1 MAPKRYLVTR
11 WRALALAVLAVAAML
26 AALLGLA
33 GRESVARWAAGQ
45 AVSAS
50 KGQLA
55 IEGIQGSLYGPLHI
69 ARLSWETPERRIELH
84 GLVLDWSPRLLL
96 LQRQVRLHKAAL
108 QSLRI
113 ELKKPSAEP
122 LSLPVS
128 LHLPVGVEIPALSV
142 ARLEIQTQDS
152 RHELQ
157 DLLASLSYGA
167 GRYRLSLDRA
177 ATPWGAA
184 KAGLN
189 LGESRPFAL
198 DGQVSLQKKE
208 GSHPYAA
215 EVTLKGS
222 LQKLAASATASAGR
236 MEANMES
243 VWLPFEPVFLQ
254 QASLHGRH
262 LDPAWLDT
270 GLPAADIGIA
280 LSLRGSAADTFQGS
294 VRVENRLPGAI
305 DQERLPLK
313 TAAADFTGK
322 LDDLAFTQLRLDLGE
337 GGQFTGSAE
346 LKGRRLGLDLA
357 TRNFNLQGMQTKLKP
372 TLLAGKIRI
381 DAEEDAQR
389 IYADLRQPHYE
400 IRLDAR
406 QAASQL
412 ELKTATIRAYAS
424 ELHLNGGMALDGDK
438 AFKAEGALKRFNPA
452 DFGKYPAAAING
464 RFAAS
469 GRLSPQWQAAIDFSL
484 NDSQFRG
491 QPLAAKGKVHA
502 SSERIWDST
511 VEARLAENRFS
522 ASGAFGKAGDRL
534 ACILKADKLSVI
546 GPEFGGQVQATGTLE
561 GTLDQPSGA
570 FELTAQQLRWTTQHQ
585 VQRVRASGRLDKGLD
600 GTLALNVEIDNYRSN
615 GFRLDKAS
623 VAGHGRRGDHVLTLQ
638 AHNPAFDMRA
648 ELAGGWNDKNG
659 WTGEL
664 RQFRNQG
671 DYPVVLRAP
680 AQLALGPEQ
689 WRLNK
694 AELSFADGTVTI
706 HELAR
711 KGTQFT
717 SRGQFDRLAL
727 AQARKLVD
735 PSLGIETSLSF
746 GGHWSVT
753 ADDQVNG
760 TLSISRENGDIIMLT
775 EPRTRLGLS
784 RLDLK
789 LEALKSRVTG
799 TLDVAGTPLGVISAS
814 AVMEM
819 TRKNGAWG
827 VAGSTAVRL
836 EADATIPS
844 LAWLAPLLDPT
855 GGTSMDGS
863 VRAQLRA
870 DGTLQNPGLTGVIS
884 ASGLKVEVPD
894 QGLYLKDGQLRAELQ
909 QDTLR
914 LTQLLMHGG
923 EGQLTGEGSL
933 LFGGAVPVTQLKL
946 TATKLEVLAR
956 PDRHLVL
963 SGMADAAATGREI
976 QLTAKLKADRGLIE
990 LPKTDTP
997 TLSDDVVVLGRD
1009 EKRKIKASPYRT
1021 QMDLALDLGDDFYL
1035 QGKGLDAQLGG
1046 AIRIRAAEGKP
1057 LQANGSIRVIKG
1069 AYSAYGQRLAI
1080 DRGILNFAGPIDNP
1094 GLNIIAMR
1102 KNQAVEAGVAVTG
1115 TALQPR
1121 VTLVSTP
1128 SVPDSEKL
1136 SWLVLGH
1143 GMENTSGG
1151 EFSVLQAAAG
1161 ALLSAGESVTLQS
1174 RIAHAAGLDQF
1185 GLSGAGGLES
1195 SVLTMGKRLSSQAY
1209 LSFEQGLLGTGALVK
1224 INYALTKRLS
1234 VRTQTGTDNAVD
1246 LFYTFSFD

>member
-1 MAPKRYLVTR
+1 MAPKRSLVTR
-11 WRALALAVLAVAAML
+11 WRALALAVLAAAAIL

-55 IEGIQGSLYGPLHI
+55 IEGVQGSLYGPLRI
-69 ARLSWETPERRIELH
+69 ARLSWETPEQRIELH
-84 GLVLDWSPRLLL
+84 GLALDWSPRLLL
-96 LQRQVRLHKAAL
+96 LQRQVRLHQAAL
-108 QSLRI
+108 RSLRI

-122 LSLPVS
+122 LRLPVS

-142 ARLEIQTQDS
+142 ARLEIQNQDS
-152 RHELQ
+152 RHELR
-157 DLLASLSYGA
+157 DLSAGLSYGA

-184 KAGLN
+184 KAGLD

-215 EVTLKGS
+215 RVTLKGS
-222 LQKLAASATASAGR
+222 LQKLAASATATAGR
-236 MEANMES
+236 MEAGMES

-262 LDPAWLDT
+262 LDPAWLDA
-270 GLPAADIGIA
+270 GWPAADIGMA
-280 LSLRGSAADTFQGS
+280 LSLRGSAADTFQGRL
-294 VRVENRLPGAI
+294 RVENRLPGAI
-305 DQERLPLK
+305 DQARLPLK
-313 TAAADFTGK
+313 TAVADLTGK
-322 LDDLAFTQLRLDLGE
+322 LDDLGFTQLHLDLGE
-337 GGQFTGSAE
+337 GGQFTGGAE
-346 LKGRRLGLDLA
+346 VKGRRLGLDLA
-357 TRNFNLQGMQTKLKP
+357 TRNFNLQGVQSKLKP
-372 TLLAGKIRI
+372 TQLAGKVRI
-381 DAEEDAQR
+381 DAEEEAQR
-389 IYADLRQPHYE
+389 IYADLRQRHYE

-406 QAASQL
+406 QAARQL

-424 ELHLNGGMALDGDK
+424 ELQLSGGMALAGDK
-438 AFKAEGALKRFNPA
+438 AFKAEGAIKRFNPA

-469 GRLSPQWQAAIDFSL
+469 GRLSPQWQAAIEFSL
-484 NDSQFRG
+484 SDSQFRG
-491 QPLAAKGKVHA
+491 HPLAAKGKVHA
-502 SSERIWDST
+502 SSERIWDSA
-511 VEARLAENRFS
+511 VEARLAQNRLS
-522 ASGAFGKAGDRL
+522 ASGAFGRAGDRL
-534 ACILKADKLSVI
+534 EWRLKADKLSVI
-546 GPEFGGQVQATGTLE
+546 GPEFGGQAQATGTLE
-561 GTLDQPSGA
+561 GTPDQPSGA
-570 FELTAQQLRWTTQHQ
+570 FELTGRQLRWTAQHQ
-585 VQRVRASGRLDKGLD
+585 VQRVRASGRLDKGLE
-600 GTLALNVEIDNYRSN
+600 GTLALNAEIDGYRSN

-623 VAGHGRRGDHVLTLQ
+623 AAGRGRRGGHVLTLH
-638 AHNPAFDMRA
+638 AHNPALDMHA

-680 AQLALGPEQ
+680 APLALGPEQ
-689 WRLNK
+689 WRLRN
-694 AELSFADGTVTI
+694 AELGFADGTVSI
-706 HELAR
+706 HEIAR
-711 KGTQFT
+711 KGAQFT
-717 SRGQFDRLAL
+717 SRGQFDKLAL
-727 AQARKLVD
+727 AQAQKLVD
-735 PSLGIETSLSF
+735 PSLGIETSLRF

-760 TLSISRENGDIIMLT
+760 TLSISRENGDISMPT
-775 EPRTRLGLS
+775 EPRTNLGLS
-784 RLDLK
+784 RLALK
-789 LEALKSRVTG
+789 LEAVNSRVTG
-799 TLDVAGTPLGVISAS
+799 TLDAAGTPLGVISAN
-814 AVMEM
+814 AATEM

-855 GGTSMDGS
+855 SGTSTDGS
-863 VRAQLRA
+863 VRARLRA

-909 QDTLR
+909 QGTLR
-914 LTQLLMHGG
+914 LTQWVMRAG
-923 EGQLTGEGSL
+923 EGQIAGQGSL
-933 LFGGAVPVTQLKL
+933 LFGGAVPVMQLKL
-946 TATKLEVLAR
+946 TANKLEVLAR

-963 SGMADAAATGREI
+963 SGMVDAAATGREV

-990 LPKTDTP
+990 LPKTDAP
-997 TLSDDVVVLGRD
+997 ALSDDVVVLGRD
-1009 EKRKIKASPYRT
+1009 EKRETKASPYRT
-1021 QMDLALDLGDDFYL
+1021 RMDLALDLGDDFHFK
-1035 QGKGLDAQLGG
+1035 GKGLDAQLGG
-1046 AIRIRAAEGKP
+1046 AIRIRAADGKP
-1057 LQANGSIRVIKG
+1057 PQANGSIRVIKG

-1080 DRGILNFAGPIDNP
+1080 DRGILNFSGPIDNP

-1102 KNQAVEAGVAVTG
+1102 KNRPVEAGVAVTG

-1121 VTLVSTP
+1121 VRLVSNP

-1143 GMENTSGG
+1143 GMENTGG
-1151 EFSVLQAAAG
+1151 SEFRVLQAAAG
-1161 ALLSAGESVTLQS
+1161 ALLAAGESVSLQS
-1174 RIAHAAGLDQF
+1174 RIAHAAGLDQL

-1195 SVLTMGKRLSSQAY
+1195 SVLTMGQRLSAQAY
-1209 LSFEQGLLGTGALVK
+1209 LSFEQGLLGTGTLVK
-1224 INYALTKRLS
+1224 INYTLTKRLS

-1246 LFYTFSFD
+1246 LFYTFAFN